1 MYQHVKQKI
10 VTLVTVLCLTVV
22 GGAGTAAAAGQAE
35 REPTLLEIAARFSQY
50 SKCGEKPLL
59 ERPKCYKEFALTSAK
74 IGVGLG
80 LYLYISREAM
90 RDGGASFTELN
101 KELRALDSLQ
111 PLALLDPDKETD
123 PEKKRQILEQTVK
136 ALKAAKPHTDRL
148 RTNLVK
154 ASRIL
159 GDHNDSVLALILL
172 TVAAGEY
179 FHPPRTDLPDYGG
192 PTLDIHGFFKD
203 INKALDQTIAGM
215 DQMNAALDQ
224 MNDTMVDVNRS
235 IDQVNRGLAQANK
248 GMKQLNQGIGQANKG
263 MEQTKKAVSDL
274 NKAADRI
281 HELPDFD
288 FDFSKIADR
297 IGANGTP
304 PDELAAQER
313 RMSLLLGLLPG
324 IGDGKGILDAL
335 TGKDSGTGEQL
346 STTDRILGSLAVLR
360 WLKTG
365 GKLIPDDI
373 RGARKVDDVFA
384 CNSFPAGTR
393 VLMADGSHRPIQDV
407 RAGDQVL
414 ATEAGGDVELT
425 QPRPVLSVPFTSA
438 LTDKTFVR
446 LTVAADGGAE
456 SSVTSTEGHRYW
468 LPERQSWV
476 PAGTLRAGHRLRT
489 PEGEEITVTATN
501 RYAGHQDTYDLDVS
515 GIDSYYVQV
524 GTENVLVHNC
534 TDLGRA
540 QRLFPGVAHTLDEHV
555 DVDLEQMKN
564 LAIKKTKKV
573 GRPTPSSRWSSADLA
588 QKAVNQLVDENKA
601 RIEKWVRDSGK
612 PGKPQQLTLTGT
624 YGTGSL
630 GDSVDHLGNHTK
642 TTSNRFSVT
651 LAVKQGHKPGGF
663 YVLTAYPL

>member
-1 MYQHVKQKI
+1 MHQHIKQKI

-35 REPTLLEIAARFSQY
+35 REPTLLEIAARFSRY
-50 SKCGEKPLL
+50 SQCGEQPLL
-59 ERPKCYKEFALTSAK
+59 ERPKCYKEFALTSVK
-74 IGVGLG
+74 IGVGVG
-80 LYLYISREAM
+80 LYLFISQKAM
-90 RDGGASFTELN
+90 LDGGKSFVALN

-111 PLALLDPDKETD
+111 PLALLDSDKETD
-123 PEKKRQILEQTVK
+123 PEKRRQILEQTVK
-136 ALKAAKPHTDRL
+136 ALKASKPHLDRL
-148 RTNLVK
+148 RDNLVD

-159 GDHNDSVLALILL
+159 GDHNDSVLALVLL
-172 TVAAGEY
+172 TLAAPEY
-179 FHPPRTDLPDYGG
+179 HQPPRPLPDHDVEI
-192 PTLDIHGFFKD
+192 LDIGGFFKD

-215 DQMNAALDQ
+215 DQMNAGLDQ
-224 MNDTMVDVNRS
+224 MNDAMVDVNRG
-235 IDQVNRGLAQANK
+235 IDQVNKGLTQANK
-248 GMKQLNQGIGQANKG
+248 GMKELNKGVAQANKG
-263 MEQTKKAVSDL
+263 MEQTKKAVSDFT
-274 NKAADRI
+274 KAADRL
-281 HELPDFD
+281 HELPDIE
-288 FDFSKIADR
+288 FDFSKIADN
-297 IGANGTP
+297 IGANGMSP
-304 PDELAAQER
+304 AELAAQER
-313 RMSLLLGLLPG
+313 RMSLLLDLLPG

-346 STTDRILGSLAVLR
+346 TTTDRILGSLALLR

-373 RGARKVDDVFA
+373 RSARKADDVFA
-384 CNSFPAGTR
+384 CNSFPADTR
-393 VLMADGSHRPIQDV
+393 VLMADGSHRKIQDV
-407 RAGDQVL
+407 RKGDLVL
-414 ATEAGGDVELT
+414 ATEAGGAMEPT
-425 QPRPVLSVPFTSA
+425 EPRPVLSVPFTSS

-446 LTVAADGGAE
+446 LTVAAGDGTE

-468 LPERQSWV
+468 LPERRSWV
-476 PAGTLRAGHRLRT
+476 SAGAVVAGDRLRT
-489 PEGEEITVTATN
+489 AEGARVVVTATT
-501 RYAGHQDTYDLDVS
+501 RFAGHQDTYDLDVS
-515 GIDSYYVQV
+515 GIDSYYVEA
-524 GTENVLVHNC
+524 GTEDVLVHNC

-555 DVDLEQMKN
+555 DVDLQQMKN
-564 LAIKKTKKV
+564 LAIKKTEKI

-630 GDSVDHLGNHTK
+630 GDSVDHLGKHTK

>member
-1 MYQHVKQKI
+1 MYQHIKQKI

-35 REPTLLEIAARFSQY
+35 REPTLLEIAARFSKY
-50 SKCGEKPLL
+50 SQCGEKPLL
-59 ERPKCYKEFALTSAK
+59 ERPKCYKEFALTSVK
-74 IGVGLG
+74 IGVGVG
-80 LYLYISREAM
+80 LYLYISQKAM
-90 RDGGASFTELN
+90 RDGGASFVALN

-123 PEKKRQILEQTVK
+123 PEKRRQILDQTVK
-136 ALKAAKPHTDRL
+136 ALKASKPHLDRL
-148 RTNLVK
+148 RGNLVD

-159 GDHNDSVLALILL
+159 GDHNDSVLALVLL
-172 TVAAGEY
+172 TLAAPEY
-179 FHPPRTDLPDYGG
+179 HQPPRPLPDYDVEI
-192 PTLDIHGFFKD
+192 LDIGGFFKD

-215 DQMNAALDQ
+215 DQMNAGLDQ
-224 MNDTMVDVNRS
+224 MNDAMVDVNRG
-235 IDQVNRGLAQANK
+235 IDQVNKGLNQANKGMKELNKGVAQANK
-248 GMKQLNQGIGQANKG
+248 GMD
-263 MEQTKKAVSDL
+263 QTKKAVSDF
-274 NKAADRI
+274 NKAADRL
-281 HELPDFD
+281 HELPDID
-288 FDFSKIADR
+288 FDFSKIADN
-297 IGANGTP
+297 IGANGMSP
-304 PDELAAQER
+304 AELAAQER
-313 RMSLLLGLLPG
+313 RMSLLLDLLPG

-346 STTDRILGSLAVLR
+346 STTDRILGSLAMLR

-373 RGARKVDDVFA
+373 RSARKADDVFA

-393 VLMADGSHRPIQDV
+393 VLMADGSHRTIQDV
-407 RAGDQVL
+407 REGDLVL
-414 ATEAGGDVELT
+414 ATEAGGDTEPT
-425 QPRPVLSVPFTSA
+425 EPRPVLSVPFTSS

-446 LTVAADGGAE
+446 LTVTAGDGTE

-468 LPERQSWV
+468 LPERRSWV
-476 PAGTLRAGHRLRT
+476 SAGTVVAGDRLRT
-489 PEGEEITVTATN
+489 AEGAQVAVTATA
-501 RYAGHQDTYDLDVS
+501 RFAAHQDTYDLDVS
-515 GIDSYYVQV
+515 GIDSYYVEI
-524 GTENVLVHNC
+524 GTEDVLVHNC

-555 DVDLEQMKN
+555 DVDLQQMKN
-564 LAIKKTKKV
+564 LAIKKTEKI

-601 RIEKWVRDSGK
+601 RIDKWVRDSGK

-630 GDSVDHLGNHTK
+630 GDSVDHLGNHTR

>member
-1 MYQHVKQKI
+1 MYQHIKLKI
-10 VTLVTVLCLTVV
+10 ITLVTVLCLTVV

-35 REPTLLEIAARFSQY
+35 REPTLLEIAARFSRY

-59 ERPKCYKEFALTSAK
+59 ERPKCYKEFALTSVK
-74 IGVGLG
+74 IGVGVG
-80 LYLYISREAM
+80 LYLYISQKAM
-90 RDGGASFTELN
+90 RDGGASFVALN

-123 PEKKRQILEQTVK
+123 PKKKRQIFEQSVK
-136 ALKAAKPHTDRL
+136 ALKAAKPHLDRL
-148 RTNLVK
+148 RTNLVE

-159 GDHNDSVLALILL
+159 GDHNDSVLALVLL
-172 TVAAGEY
+172 TLAAPEY
-179 FHPPRTDLPDYGG
+179 HQPPRPLPDYDVEI
-192 PTLDIHGFFKD
+192 LDIGGFFKD
-203 INKALDQTIAGM
+203 INKALDQTIEGM
-215 DQMNAALDQ
+215 DQMNAGLDQ
-224 MNDTMVDVNRS
+224 MNDAMVDVNRG
-235 IDQVNRGLAQANK
+235 IDEVNKGLTQANK
-248 GMKQLNQGIGQANKG
+248 GMKELNKGVAQANKG
-263 MEQTKKAVSDL
+263 MEQTKKAVSDF
-274 NKAADRI
+274 NKAADRL
-281 HELPDFD
+281 HELPDID
-288 FDFSKIADR
+288 FDFSKIADN
-297 IGANGTP
+297 IGANNVSP
-304 PDELAAQER
+304 AELAAQER
-313 RMSLLLGLLPG
+313 RMSLLLDLLPG

-346 STTDRILGSLAVLR
+346 STTDRILGSLALLR

-365 GKLIPDDI
+365 GKIIPDDI
-373 RGARKVDDVFA
+373 RAARKADDIFA

-407 RAGDQVL
+407 RESDLVL
-414 ATEAGGDVELT
+414 ATEAGGDMELT
-425 QPRPVLSVPFTSA
+425 EPRPVLAVPFTSS
-438 LTDKTFVR
+438 LTEKTFVR
-446 LTVAADGGAE
+446 LAVAADDGTE

-476 PAGTLRAGHRLRT
+476 SAGTVSAGDRLRT
-489 PEGEEITVTATN
+489 PEGAQVAVTATT

-524 GTENVLVHNC
+524 GTEDVLVHNC
-534 TDLGRA
+534 TDLARA

-555 DVDLEQMKN
+555 DVDLEQMKD
-564 LAIKKTKKV
+564 LAIKKTNKV

-588 QKAVNQLVDENKA
+588 QKAVNQLVGENKA

-642 TTSNRFSVT
+642 ATSNRFSVT